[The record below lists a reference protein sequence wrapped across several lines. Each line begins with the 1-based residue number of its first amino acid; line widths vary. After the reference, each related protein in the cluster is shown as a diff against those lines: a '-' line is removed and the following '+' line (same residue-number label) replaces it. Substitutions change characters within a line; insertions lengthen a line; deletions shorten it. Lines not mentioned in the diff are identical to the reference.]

1 MSLILPALLLV
12 LGTLLKSVDPLIFS
26 FLMFFSIFSQ
36 YLLDVDVSQ
45 IIFYLWWIS
54 KHKFSVIEGKK
65 FQYPCEYISGLF
77 FSMTRK
83 FVLAVVSCN
92 KPNIINKIKTC
103 TRISE
108 TSKWSKNC
116 EKLRKNN
123 QNRTTLGKTLKRIH
137 LKIKLYL
144 NQDWKNSALD
154 CASVTSAN
162 SRTLQ
167 KE

>member
-83 FVLAVVSCN
+83 FVLGVVSCN

-108 TSKWSKNC
+108 ISKWSKNC
-116 EKLRKNN
+116 EKLKKN
-123 QNRTTLGKTLKRIH
+123 QNRTTLGKILKKHTYIRKSNFIWIKIERILH
-137 LKIKLYL
+137 
-144 NQDWKNSALD
+144 
-154 CASVTSAN
+154 
-162 SRTLQ
+162 
-167 KE
+167 